1 VTTMGIDVGADEGTS
16 AGDSDS
22 EIGTGVEAGTIG
34 KSGATVAN
42 CESGSVNGT
51 MLVGNLGANDGASDG
66 VRAGFAVVGAR
77 VGATEGVPVF
87 GANDGASDGARD
99 GFAVFGARVGATE
112 GVPVFGG
119 NDGANVGD
127 GVEPKPPQVMEEAW
141 RGRIWVP
148 DTTDL
153 SNNQG
158 GLVCV
163 HTRVCV
169 TLFVRAHVWGN
180 VRARCVCK
188 CVHACVQVRACECAS
203 VSLGV

>member
-1 VTTMGIDVGADEGTS
+1 MTTMGIDVGADEGTS

-87 GANDGASDGARD
+87 G
-99 GFAVFGARVGATE
+99 
-112 GVPVFGG
+112 G

-127 GVEPKPPQVMEEAW
+127 GVEPKPP
-141 RGRIWVP
+141 
-148 DTTDL
+148 
-153 SNNQG
+153 
-158 GLVCV
+158 
-163 HTRVCV
+163 
-169 TLFVRAHVWGN
+169 
-180 VRARCVCK
+180 
-188 CVHACVQVRACECAS
+188 
-203 VSLGV
+203 